1 MNIPRKQ
8 LVLDDP
14 WLESNEKEIDERYD
28 RFQEKL
34 KSIQGNYGSLKN
46 FSNQHLYLGF
56 NYDPHKKQY
65 TYREWAP
72 EASKLELVGDFNNWD
87 GSDHTLTKN
96 SEGIWEIV
104 FNENEYFRKH
114 TTSKCKVRVYSKNG
128 TLDRIP
134 AYTLETHQNK
144 TDHSFSC
151 VIRKE
156 RGDFKWSKSKVTNEH
171 LTKPV
176 IYECHVGMALEEEKV
191 SSFKEFTALILPRIH
206 RNGYNTIQLMAVQE
220 HPYYGSFGYHVSN
233 FYAVASRFGD
243 LNDLKHLINEAHK
256 LGIAVVMDIVHSHS
270 VKNWAEGL
278 GNFDGSG
285 HQYFHEG
292 DRGLHP
298 QWDSL
303 IFNYGKD
310 EVLQFLLSNL
320 TYWLEEFHFDGF
332 RFDGVTSMMYH
343 HHGLDKFTSYDKYFK
358 EGVEWDAITYLQLA
372 TKLIKEINPKS
383 LIIAED
389 MSGMPGLCRNIEDG
403 GIGFDFRL
411 GMGIP
416 DYWIKLLK
424 EQQDEEWDLN
434 ELWGMLCN
442 RRFTEKT
449 ISYAESHDQ
458 SLVGDKTLAFW
469 LMDKHMYFDMATHQE
484 NHIIDRGIA
493 LHKMI
498 RLITATAGGEGYLTF
513 IGNEFGHPEW
523 MDFPREGN
531 NWSFKHCKRQWSLVD
546 NELLKYKFLNHF
558 DNDLV
563 HFLKTEQF
571 LSSSPAQLLTI
582 DTDRRMIVYEKGN
595 YIFVLNWHASESYS
609 DFIIPIN
616 RSGKFS
622 VILDSDSKEN
632 GGFNRINKE
641 TEHFSF
647 EQNGNHFL
655 EIYSPS
661 RTGLVFKNHDLD

>member
-1 MNIPRKQ
+1 MPRKQ
-8 LVLDDP
+8 LVLDDV
-14 WLESNEKEIDERYD
+14 WLESNEKEIDERYE
-28 RFQEKL
+28 RFKEKL
-34 KSIQGNYGSLKN
+34 KSIETHHSSLQN
-46 FSNQHLYLGF
+46 FGARHKYLGF
-56 NYDPHKKQY
+56 NYSTKTNKY

-72 EASKLELVGDFNNWD
+72 EAHKLELVGDFNNWD
-87 GSDHTLTKN
+87 GTQHALTKTDG
-96 SEGIWEIV
+96 GIWEIT
-104 FNENEYFRKH
+104 FSTNNYFDQH
-114 TTSKCKVRVYSKNG
+114 ETSKCKVRVYSTNG
-128 TLDRIP
+128 VLDRIP
-134 AYTLETHQNK
+134 AYALETYQDKKDN
-144 TDHSFSC
+144 SYAAI
-151 VIRKE
+151 IRKE
-156 RGDFKWSKSKVTNEH
+156 RKAFAWSPSLVTTDH
-171 LTKPV
+171 LTKPL
-176 IYECHVGMALEEEKV
+176 IYECHVGMSLEQEKV
-191 SSFKEFTALILPRIH
+191 SSFKEFTKEILPRIH
-206 RNGYNTIQLMAVQE
+206 KNGYNTIQLMAVQE

-233 FYAVASRFGD
+233 FFAVSCRFGKPE
-243 LNDLKHLINEAHK
+243 DLKHLINEAHK
-256 LGIAVVMDIVHSHS
+256 LGIAVVMDIVHSHA

-292 DRGLHP
+292 ERGLHP

-320 TYWLEEFHFDGF
+320 TYWLEEFKFDGF

-372 TKLIKEINPKS
+372 THLIKEINPNA
-383 LIIAED
+383 LIVAED
-389 MSGMPGLCRNIEDG
+389 MSGMPGLCRKIEDG

-411 GMGIP
+411 AMGIP

-424 EQQDEEWDLN
+424 EQRDEEWDLN

-469 LMDKHMYFDMATHQE
+469 LMDKHMYFDMTVDSK
-484 NHIIDRGIA
+484 NHVIDRGIA

-498 RLITATAGGEGYLTF
+498 RLLTATSGGEGYLTF

-523 MDFPREGN
+523 IDFPREGN

-546 NELLKYKFLNHF
+546 NDLLKYKFLNHF

-563 HFLKTEQF
+563 DFLKIDHFLNA
-571 LSSSPAQLLTI
+571 SPAQLLTI
-582 DTDRRMIVYEKGN
+582 DTDRKVMVYEKAN
-595 YIFVLNWHASESYS
+595 YIFVINWHPTASYS

-616 RSGKFS
+616 RAGKFS
-622 VILDSDSKEN
+622 VVLDTDSKEI

-647 EQNGNHFL
+647 SRDGEHFL

-661 RTGLVFKNHDLD
+661 RTGLVFKNKDID